1 MASITRIEVA
11 NFLSEG
17 YDSGREW
24 SPLYRGETFR
34 LFGQPTA
41 IQLENGGGKTS
52 LTESCL
58 YLLSRDRRL
67 KKRVDSRV
75 APADAGW
82 THIRIEFYEK
92 PHDENIL
99 QRDLI
104 VLTPEETPGVSYVVG
119 LCWNRS
125 KDPMFYVYQ
134 GTFEDAPCYRKFEN
148 KLELVDNESFRK
160 SVERM
165 HGSQWNRWAN
175 IQEWHE
181 EIGQFTN
188 IEVILQNVE
197 FQLAG
202 AGDYSAKVTDV
213 KPRNGET
220 YDAAFFRQIIAP
232 ELLRGVMG
240 KEGDADEQKFED
252 TLFRSLKPAADAMV
266 DIGRK
271 QHELD
276 AAIIALDRF
285 VPVME
290 SAKRVVEAHAEQM
303 TEESA
308 IAKDAAIIHT
318 LAVKDPLPGLP
329 VVQGRPGWAGDA
341 KLAEV
346 ISWLVIDKQGVL
358 ITDEGLAALTNVQ
371 TSEINR
377 RTKDAVL
384 LGSEVIDYKHHIK
397 TSDVA
402 FTEIRSEENATQPF
416 DYKHHIKKD
425 ARGGRR
431 SAIKGYGLE
440 TALDIVSSVQTLQGS
455 TTDSLDDI
463 LVRAFG
469 IARSDFDTNPY
480 RREIMRLKPE
490 LENARRQTTDAEQR
504 QKRWQ
509 GELERILSAEREAE
523 ANQVCYEQFAARKN
537 EFPEEFWQKP
547 LQAREWA
554 EKVLRQIQ
562 EDLSL
567 YDIRVGTLKEIY
579 EVWSD
584 LVAKHGENGLS
595 GALQTL
601 NQAFTDASRRQ
612 QLSESALKDA
622 LAAEKKMAEE
632 VQAGEIC
639 LGKLNREHE
648 RFIALAGHWPKFM
661 EIFGDVDPEKLDPRR
676 EEQDLNKEFR
686 AKERELGEAEST
698 LSTMTDLL
706 RAVSTFSE
714 IFGAADPDTLDPLGN
729 LDAHNEKIGIERGI
743 LADHGPGA
751 EALLLFQD
759 QHPNMSPKN
768 YLETIEARRTQITA
782 DRSWATQSIS
792 NLRGEFEDLSKF
804 SMADDRVYAKAVES
818 LITEG
823 VPMQRLHEVVMQSV
837 DDKRQEQV
845 LSLFSAALSAPVVET
860 IEDAERATRVLE
872 EKRYTVPVFIK
883 SALVQ
888 FAHDGEIRMTGQ
900 VAHALMAGR
909 RTRQVDILLNPALIE
924 EEQDRI
930 RGEIDALQSR
940 IKQLDQD
947 IRSIAPDSDGVKLAL
962 AAIDA
967 ISRGSA
973 EKAAAAEAG
982 LVLLEGQ
989 LEELKRRASQEAIN
1003 AINAQKRYLAMGGTT
1018 AHENLGVEIARLTAD
1033 RKMLSS
1039 RLDALKQQLTDEAT
1053 AARMAIREY
1062 QREGGEE
1069 RMQQLAAEVA
1079 ELEESLRE
1087 CRHKL
1092 EALRKD
1098 IPQLES
1104 AKADSVEAFNA
1115 INRAYETQRQNL
1127 VQAIEFQNVGDAAF
1141 MQAHESERQKLKSE
1155 NEKSAL
1161 RLQNIDFVRADA
1173 YLANSLAENR
1183 NFSDLKAR
1191 AEASRNQAEKDINE
1205 WKGRISEL
1213 DLEIGQLSP
1222 LAEAMHEL
1230 VFEISSRRSKI
1241 ATLSDLLLSGVDA
1254 SAIAGHEAF
1263 EYANAIR
1270 IACLGDRPGT
1280 QDEVVQAIH
1289 NLRQVL
1295 QEININTTRLEGLRR
1310 GCNAAR
1316 KNYKEKRDEYCTMAR
1331 NGEINGLYEI
1341 EVDLI
1346 QDAETIEQLKSVANI
1361 KDNIQAKV
1369 DEKREDLAKIL
1380 ETMEAGKAAAVES
1393 LAKLARQATHN
1404 LATLNEVMRRTPNA
1418 RFVIQAEV
1426 ASEERIRNIIESIIA
1441 EIEDSERIVRERKSS
1456 MLNSE
1461 IEQRNA
1467 NYRERIHRRI
1477 YHEVFLDP
1485 SVSFIHTAIREGEER
1500 MTPPG
1505 DRLSTGQH
1513 TALAMMWL
1521 VKQAEYAQ
1529 YRAIKMYGT
1538 RREQKAALK
1547 GAQRIMFFDG
1557 LFSNLSNESYINAAF
1572 HGLKDVGDNFQLI
1585 GLIHNPYYVNNKDI
1599 FPTHLVVR
1607 RKVGKRG
1614 DKERQFMAVEEWQN
1628 DNGMITYTSAYRH
1641 GEPDAA
1647 KH

>member
-82 THIRIEFYEK
+82 THIRIEFYER
-92 PHDENIL
+92 PHDEDIL

-104 VLTPEETPGVSYVVG
+104 VLTPEETPGISYVVG

-134 GTFEDAPCYRKFEN
+134 GTLENAPCFRKSGN

-165 HGSQWNRWAN
+165 PGSQWNRWAN

-232 ELLRGVMG
+232 ELLRGAMG
-240 KEGDADEQKFED
+240 KEGDMDEQKFED

-276 AAIIALDRF
+276 AAVIALDRF
-285 VPVME
+285 VPVMD
-290 SAKRVVEAHAEQM
+290 SAKRVVEAHAEQLA
-303 TEESA
+303 EESA

-329 VVQGRPGWAGDA
+329 VVQGRPSWASDA
-341 KLAEV
+341 RLAEI
-346 ISWLVIDKQGVL
+346 ISWLVVDKQGVL
-358 ITDEGLAALTNVQ
+358 ITDEGLAALTHVA

-377 RTKDAVL
+377 RARDAVL
-384 LGSEVIDYKHHIK
+384 LGSELIDFKNHIK
-397 TSDVA
+397 TSDA
-402 FTEIRSEENATQPF
+402 NLTGLATEEKMSQPI
-416 DYKHHIKKD
+416 DSKHHIKND

-440 TALDIVSSVQTLQGS
+440 AALDIVSSVQTLQGS
-455 TTDSLDDI
+455 TTYGLDDV
-463 LVRAFG
+463 LKRAFG
-469 IARSDFDTNPY
+469 IAWSDFDTNPY

-490 LENARRQTTDAEQR
+490 LEKARREITDAEQR
-504 QKRWQ
+504 QKQAQ
-509 GELERILSAEREAE
+509 GELERILGAEREAAE
-523 ANQVCYEQFAARKN
+523 NQVCYEQFAARRN
-537 EFPEEFWQKP
+537 EFPEEFWQRP

-554 EKVLRQIQ
+554 EKALRQIQ
-562 EDLSL
+562 EDLSQH
-567 YDIRVGTLKEIY
+567 DIRVGTLKEIY
-579 EVWSD
+579 KVWSD
-584 LVAKHGENGLS
+584 LVAKHGESGLS
-595 GALQTL
+595 SALQNLDQT
-601 NQAFTDASRRQ
+601 FTDASQRQ

-622 LAAEKKMAEE
+622 LTAEKKIAEE
-632 VQAGEIC
+632 VQAEEIN
-639 LGKLNREHE
+639 LGTLNREHE
-648 RFIALAGHWPKFM
+648 RFIALASHWPKFM
-661 EIFGDVDPEKLDPRR
+661 EIFGDADPEKLDPRR
-676 EEQDLNKEFR
+676 EEQDLNREFR
-686 AKERELGEAEST
+686 AKERELGEAELT
-698 LSTMTDLL
+698 LSTMNDLL
-706 RAVSTFSE
+706 PAVSVFSK
-714 IFGAADPDTLDPLGN
+714 IFGTADPSNLDPLGD
-729 LDAHNEKIGIERGI
+729 LDEHNEKIGIERGI

-751 EALLLFQD
+751 DALLLFQD
-759 QHPNMSPKN
+759 QHSNMSPKD
-768 YLETIEARRTQITA
+768 YLEMVEARRTRIEVE
-782 DRSWATQSIS
+782 RTQAVQEIGV
-792 NLRGEFEDLSKF
+792 LEGELDDLSKF
-804 SMADDRVYAKAVES
+804 AMADDRVYSKAVES
-818 LITEG
+818 LVEAG
-823 VPMQRLHEVVMQSV
+823 VPMQRLHEVIMQSI
-837 DDKRQEQV
+837 DGKRQEQV
-845 LSLFSAALSAPVVET
+845 LSLFSAALSAPVVESV
-860 IEDAERATRVLE
+860 EHAEQATRVLE
-872 EKRYTVPVFIK
+872 ENRRTVPVFIK

-888 FAHDGEIRMTGQ
+888 FARDGEIKMTGQ

-909 RTRQVDILLNPALIE
+909 RTRQVEILLNPALIQ
-924 EEQDRI
+924 EEQSSI
-930 RGEIDALQSR
+930 RGKIEALQTR
-940 IKQLDQD
+940 IKELDQE
-947 IRSIAPDSDGVKLAL
+947 IRSIAPESDGVKLAL
-962 AAIDA
+962 AAMDA

-973 EKAAAAEAG
+973 EKAAAAEAS
-982 LVLLEGQ
+982 LALLEGR

-1003 AINAQKRYLAMGGTT
+1003 AINAQKRYLAMGGTA
-1018 AHENLGVEIARLTAD
+1018 AHENLGVEIARLTAE
-1033 RKMLSS
+1033 RKALSS
-1039 RLDALKQQLTDEAT
+1039 RLDSLKQQLTDEAT

-1062 QREGGEE
+1062 QRAGGEG

-1079 ELEESLRE
+1079 ELEESLLE
-1087 CRHKL
+1087 YRHEL
-1092 EALRKD
+1092 EILRNG

-1104 AKADSVEAFNA
+1104 AKANSVEAFNA
-1115 INRAYETQRQNL
+1115 INRVYETQRQDL
-1127 VQAIEFQNVGDAAF
+1127 AKAIDFQDTGNAAF
-1141 MQAHESERQKLKSE
+1141 MRTHESERQKLKSG
-1155 NEKSAL
+1155 NEKSAQ
-1161 RLQNIDFVRADA
+1161 RLHGIDFVRADA
-1173 YLANSLAENR
+1173 YLVSSLVEGR
-1183 NFSDLKAR
+1183 NFSDLKGR
-1191 AEASRNQAEKDINE
+1191 AEANRNKAEEDINE
-1205 WKGRISEL
+1205 WGGRISEL
-1213 DLEIGQLSP
+1213 NLEIGQLSP
-1222 LAEAMHEL
+1222 LSEAMHEL

-1241 ATLSDLLLSGVDA
+1241 ATMSDMLLSGVDA
-1254 SAIAGHEAF
+1254 SAIVGHEAF

-1270 IACLGDRPGT
+1270 LACLGDQPGT

-1295 QEININTTRLEGLRR
+1295 HEINIDTTRLEGLRR

-1316 KNYKEKRDEYCTMAR
+1316 KHYKEKRDEYCTMAR

-1346 QDAETIEQLKSVANI
+1346 QSAESIEQLKSVANI
-1361 KDNIQAKV
+1361 RDNIQAKV
-1369 DEKREDLAKIL
+1369 DEKREDLAKIR
-1380 ETMEAGKAAAVES
+1380 ETMEAGKAAAIES

-1404 LATLNEVMRRTPNA
+1404 LTTLNEVMRRTPNA

-1426 ASEERIRNIIESIIA
+1426 ASEERIRNIIESIVA

-1477 YHEVFLDP
+1477 YHEIFLDP

-1500 MTPPG
+1500 LTPPG

-1641 GEPDAA
+1641 GGPDAA
-1647 KH
+1647 RH